1 MGNSNI
7 IYKNSLL
14 YTIGNLLLKAFSF
27 FLIPLYTTFLT
38 TDDYGITNLVTG
50 FTGVV
55 SCIITLSFQYA
66 VIRFYADVKDD
77 KQKSARLFGTV
88 ISFILCYGAII
99 CLILI
104 FSQGIWSPILFEDIP
119 FIPIGLMAIL
129 NSLVVG
135 LYAVYQDILK
145 GMQDAKR
152 SVNLS
157 FVFFFLLLLSNLL
170 TIAYFKLGALGMVL
184 SSFVV
189 HTVMTI
195 FMIFDLNHRKL
206 LIFCIDRKLIKA
218 LFVYSLPLVPHTMAY
233 KLSQYA
239 TKLIINS
246 KLSLS
251 TLGLYG
257 LSSQFGNISDI
268 IQNSFQNAFQPWMF
282 GILNDKKENASAQI
296 RSVTYSILWGM
307 GVLYLLIGLFC
318 KEAIILMSSSSYHTA
333 WRYVPPII
341 FAVAIKSPL
350 YFYYNYLYYYK
361 DKTKYIFSTTL
372 FGCVVNVFFTFLMVP
387 LWGIYGSI
395 GADIIALICRLLLV
409 YKIVNPIMRGTY
421 SFWKLHLICLV
432 PILFMIIALVPSYMS
447 DSNEWLGIG
456 FFVYKLVV
464 LLLYVLFVLYTNK
477 GIANQLKK
485 IIAYKLRQR

>member
-1 MGNSNI
+1 MGNSKV

-14 YTIGNLLLKAFSF
+14 YSIGNLLLKAFSF

-50 FTGVV
+50 FTGIV

-66 VIRFYADVKDD
+66 VIRFYADVNGD
-77 KQKSARLFGTV
+77 KQKISRLFGTV
-88 ISFILCYGAII
+88 ISFIICYGTFV
-99 CLILI
+99 CLLL
-104 FSQGIWSPILFEDIP
+104 FLTQSIWSPLLFKGIP
-119 FIPIGLMAIL
+119 FVPIALMAVL

-135 LYAVYQDILK
+135 LYTVYQDILK

-157 FVFFFLLLLSNLL
+157 FVFFFLLLNFNIL
-170 TIAYFKLGALGMVL
+170 TVVFFGLGALGMVL
-184 SSFVV
+184 ASLIV
-189 HTVMTI
+189 HSLMTI
-195 FMIFDLNHRKL
+195 FMMYDLIHRQL
-206 LIFCIDRKLIKA
+206 FIFCIDKKLIKV
-218 LFVYSLPLVPHTMAY
+218 LFIYSLPLVPHTMAF

-282 GILNDKKENASAQI
+282 GILNEKKESAPAHI

-318 KEAIILMSSSSYHTA
+318 QEAIILMSSPSYHSA

-341 FAVAIKSPL
+341 STVAIKSPL
-350 YFYYNYLYYYK
+350 YFYCNYLYYYK
-361 DKTKYIFSTTL
+361 DKTKYIFSSTL
-372 FGCVVNVFFTFLMVP
+372 LGCIINVIFTFIMVP
-387 LWGIYGSI
+387 LFGIYGSI
-395 GADIIALICRLLLV
+395 GADVIALFFRLLLV
-409 YKIVNPIMRGTY
+409 YKIVNPIMGDTY
-421 SFWKLHLICLV
+421 SFWKLHFICFV
-432 PILFMIIALVPSYMS
+432 PIFFMLIALIPSYITDS
-447 DSNEWLGIG
+447 DEWMGVG
-456 FFVYKLVV
+456 FVFYKLIII
-464 LLLYVLFVLYTNK
+464 LLYILLIFYTNK
-477 GIANQLKK
+477 GVANRLKK
-485 IIAYKLRQR
+485 IIVYKLKRK